1 MKRDAVV
8 SEAAARHGREV
19 LESSVLVLNSVYSA
33 VRVTNARR
41 AFLLLFRDAAEVV
54 TADEGRY
61 STYDISAWILLSE
74 MMRTDTEHGVD
85 HGEVADWVRTPR
97 LAIAVPRVI
106 RLVTYSGRPQS
117 EVRLTRRNI
126 YARDRGRCH
135 YCGKRFPSSQL
146 TLDHVVPRS
155 QGGQDRWDNLVSA
168 CTSCN
173 SRKGGRTPQAAN
185 MRLLRRPERPAANP
199 LIAIRMLSPKYHSWR
214 YFLEGAGVEPP
225 VSI

>member
-1 MKRDAVV
+1 MKRAVV
-8 SEAAARHGREV
+8 AAKAVHASREV
-19 LESSVLVLNSVYSA
+19 LESSVLVLNSLYSA
-33 VRVTNARR
+33 VRITNARR

-54 TADEGRY
+54 TAEAGRY
-61 STYDISAWILLSE
+61 STYDISAWILLSQ
-74 MMRTDTEHGVD
+74 MTETEPEPDRGD
-85 HGEVADWVRTPR
+85 GDVAEWVHTPR

-106 RLVTYSGRPQS
+106 RLLTYAGRPQS

-135 YCGKRFPSSQL
+135 YCGKRFPTSQL

-185 MRLLRRPERPAANP
+185 MRLLRRPEQPLSNP
-199 LIAIRMLSPKYHSWR
+199 LIAIRMHCPKYHSWR
-214 YFLEGAGVEPP
+214 HFLDDVG
-225 VSI
+225 